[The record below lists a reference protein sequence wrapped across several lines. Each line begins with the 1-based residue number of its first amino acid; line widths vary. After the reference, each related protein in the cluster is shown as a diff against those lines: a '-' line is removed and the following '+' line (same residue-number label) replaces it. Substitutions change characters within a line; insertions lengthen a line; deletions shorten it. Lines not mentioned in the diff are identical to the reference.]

1 MFVYKFEPTKCNLKI
16 FTQTFSTILLEFV
29 SVNQSILYVFFFFSE
44 IPCDSEE
51 DGLFC
56 SQEILDGSGDYDN
69 DWLNIYNESTPGNCE
84 EPNCDKTSGGKEL
97 IPSQIV
103 V

>member
-1 MFVYKFEPTKCNLKI
+1 MLIWTYYKCNLKI
-16 FTQTFSTILLEFV
+16 FIQTFLLLLEFI
-29 SVNQSILYVFFFFSE
+29 SVNLSILYVFFFSE

-84 EPNCDKTSGGKEL
+84 EPNCDKTSGGKK
-97 IPSQIV
+97 
-103 V
+103 